1 MTLTTI
7 VLVIAIAA
15 VLLTLL
21 SHFGLKATASLP
33 MSFLQHFCGA
43 WFAFSGFVKIVDPL
57 GTAYKMEQYF
67 DEFASTATGAGAGFL
82 APVFEWGSG
91 VSVYVATAMVVLEV
105 VLGLLLILGESRR
118 FTAWLFFG
126 IMVFFTL
133 LTGFTFLTG
142 YVPSGENFFDFGAW
156 GKYVETNMRV
166 TDCGCFGDFLKLDPY
181 TSFLKDCFLMV
192 PAVAFV
198 AFPGRMHQLFSKTA
212 RVAIGWTSVFAASL
226 FAMSNFLWGLPA
238 MDFRPFAEGK
248 DLRTQKQAEAD
259 AAAAVEVI
267 AYGIENRATGE
278 YRELSFDDYLK
289 RYKEFPESDFEL
301 TQIKTEPT
309 VPHTKLSEFALED
322 ADGMPMADG
331 LLAEPGYVALV
342 VAYKL
347 YDDGTEEGTRAVRD
361 SMFVVDTA
369 ADGTVSKVFAA
380 FRERSEVAN
389 ITKWDP
395 TYVAKWRE
403 KIVPFADAAE
413 RAGWRVAAATA
424 FTPDSRIDDFR
435 HAVQWQHDFYKGDD
449 ILLKTIIR
457 SNPGVVVL
465 KDGKVVKHYHWS
477 EVPADVETADLP
489 LAAVE

>member
-7 VLVIAIAA
+7 VLVIAIVAA
-15 VLLTLL
+15 LLTLL
-21 SHFGLKATASLP
+21 THFALQATRNFA
-33 MSFLQHFCGA
+33 MSFLQNFCGA
-43 WFAFSGFVKIVDPL
+43 WFVFSGAVKIVDPL

-67 DEFASTATGAGAGFL
+67 DEFGATAAGAGAGFL
-82 APVFEWGSG
+82 EPLFAWGSD
-91 VSVYVATAMVVLEV
+91 VSVFVATGMVVLEV

-126 IMVFFTL
+126 IMAAFTL

-142 YVPSGENFFDFGAW
+142 YVPSDANFFEFARW
-156 GKYVETNMRV
+156 GDYVETNMRV

-212 RVAIGWTSVFAASL
+212 RVTIGWGSVFAASL
-226 FAMSNFLWGLPA
+226 FAMSNFLWGLP
-238 MDFRPFAEGK
+238 MFDFRPFAEGK

-259 AAAAVEVI
+259 AAAAVDII
-267 AYGIENRATGE
+267 AYGITDRATGE
-278 YRELSFDDYLK
+278 YQEIAFDDYMK

-301 TQIKTEPT
+301 TQVKSEPT
-309 VPHTKLSEFALED
+309 VARTKLSDFAMED
-322 ADGMPMADG
+322 ASGMPVADE

-361 SMFVVDTA
+361 SLFVVDTA
-369 ADGTVSKVFAA
+369 ETGEVSKVFAA
-380 FRERSEVAN
+380 FQERSEVAN

-395 TYVAKWRE
+395 NYVAKWRE

-413 RAGWRVAAATA
+413 AAGWRVAAATS

-435 HAVQWQHDFYKGDD
+435 HAVQWQHPMYKADD

-465 KDGKVVKHYHWS
+465 KDGVVMKHYHWS
-477 EVPADVETADLP
+477 DVPADVEAADLP
-489 LAAVE
+489 LASVD